1 MKLSTIIVALR
12 AGNTFFKTNI
22 GGAIDFGRVQQNTL
36 IDDVA
41 FVIPLGE
48 DASSNTEDSSINQ
61 IIKEKFGVVCAIKN
75 DSNSV
80 ERAGIIAYDML
91 HTVRTDLLRVLIG
104 LDLGYNT
111 TIEYS
116 SGRLL
121 DINSAW
127 IWYQYEFVYQ
137 SRLTSNIAGEGEIEE
152 RSVDARQ
159 DPAQL
164 PDLKRIYTDIIL
176 SPSASLP
183 YSGQLPASSYI
194 SVNQQWADTQDKD
207 DVNPGDYGS
216 DFALGFKVLLENI
229 IRR

>member
-12 AGNTFFKTNI
+12 AGNTYFGTNI
-22 GGAIDFGRVQQNTL
+22 GGALDFGRVQQSTL
-36 IDDVA
+36 SDDVA

-48 DASSNTEDSSINQ
+48 DVGENSDDSSINQ
-61 IIKEKFGVVCAIKN
+61 IIKERFGVVCAIKN
-75 DSNSV
+75 DSNAA
-80 ERAGIIAYDML
+80 ERTGIIAYDML
-91 HTVRTDLLRVLIG
+91 HTVRAGLLRVLVH

-116 SGRLL
+116 AGKLL

-127 IWYQYEFVYQ
+127 MWYQYEFVYE
-137 SRLTSNIAGEGEIEE
+137 SRLASNTAGEGEIEE
-152 RSVDARQ
+152 RTVDERQ
-159 DPAQL
+159 DPLQL

-207 DVNPGDYGS
+207 DQNPGDYGS
-216 DFALGFKVLLENI
+216 DFALGFRVLLENI

>member
-12 AGNTFFKTNI
+12 AGSTFFGTNI
-22 GGAIDFGRVQQNTL
+22 GGALDFGRVQQNTL
-36 IDDVA
+36 TDNVA

-48 DASSNTEDSSINQ
+48 DVSSNAEDSSVNQ
-61 IIKEKFGVVCAIKN
+61 IIKERFGVVCAIKN
-75 DSNSV
+75 DSNAA
-80 ERAGIIAYDML
+80 ERTGIIAYDML
-91 HTVRTDLLRVLIG
+91 HDVRAGLLRVLIN

-111 TIEYS
+111 TIEYAA
-116 SGRLL
+116 GRLL

-127 IWYQYEFVYQ
+127 MWYQYEFMFQ
-137 SRLTSNIAGEGEIEE
+137 SRLTSNTAGEGEIEE
-152 RSVDARQ
+152 KTVDARE

-207 DVNPGDYGS
+207 DQNPGDYGS
-216 DFALGFKVLLENI
+216 DFALGFRVLLDNI